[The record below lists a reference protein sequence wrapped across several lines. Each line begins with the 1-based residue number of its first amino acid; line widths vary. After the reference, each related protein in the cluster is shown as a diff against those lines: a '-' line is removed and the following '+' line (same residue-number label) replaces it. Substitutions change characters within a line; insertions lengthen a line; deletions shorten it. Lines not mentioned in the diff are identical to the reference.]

1 MEYAKSLIKHRDS
14 PAAEILSDESW
25 TMIEDEKPHFDEQLP
40 EFKSSRYHEKEPEG
54 RLSRLSK
61 KFNLPTATTALN
73 PGAWNRALKQR
84 REQLRNEAEG
94 GPAEGLDVAEVM
106 TIHGGD

>member
-25 TMIEDEKPHFDEQLP
+25 TMIEDDILPLDEQLP
-40 EFKSSRYHEKEPEG
+40 EFRSSRFSEKPQG

-73 PGAWNRALKQR
+73 PSAWNRALKGR
-84 REQLRNEAEG
+84 SEQLRNEAEG
-94 GPAEGLDVAEVM
+94 NSSEVDVAEVQ
-106 TIHGGD
+106 TIYGGD